1 MAEVIVALDVR
12 SASEAIDLVDSLPG
26 LRWAKV
32 GPMLFLRSG
41 HEIVAALTERGIQLF
56 LDLKW
61 HDIPHAV
68 AEAVSTAAGIGVDLA
83 TVHTLGGAAMMEAA
97 VTAKGSMRL
106 AGVTILTS
114 HSLESYQQA
123 LGLESIADLTTE
135 VVRLAALATQV
146 GVDTIVASPHEVR
159 AVRTAVGPTPWI
171 VTPGIRPAGYG
182 VDDQRRTSTP
192 EAAVAAGATHLVV
205 GRPISRAKD
214 PRAVYQSIVEAVT

>member
-1 MAEVIVALDVR
+1 
-12 SASEAIDLVDSLPG
+12 
-26 LRWAKV
+26 
-32 GPMLFLRSG
+32 MLFLRSG

-97 VTAKGSMRL
+97 VAAKGSMRI

-171 VTPGIRPAGYG
+171 VTPGIRPAGYR

-214 PRAVYQSIVEAVT
+214 PRAVYQSIVEAAT